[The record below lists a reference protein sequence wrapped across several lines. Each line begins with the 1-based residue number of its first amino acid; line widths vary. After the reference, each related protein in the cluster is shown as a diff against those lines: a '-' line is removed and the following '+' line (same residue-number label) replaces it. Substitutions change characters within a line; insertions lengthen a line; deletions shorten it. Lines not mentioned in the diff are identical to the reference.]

1 MSAFARPIPIAR
13 PSTSS
18 TGEPFQIST
27 RLWSLGVPLAALAL
41 TLTLTNAGYIGGG
54 ADDWWYLKAARCW
67 AANGSCLADTHWA
80 ARLPVVVPMAAT
92 LAVFGEG
99 WRVAGLVPL
108 AYAIG
113 CVALLSRLVGRAHGP
128 LAGCLAGLALVAT
141 PAFARPVMQPS
152 VDAAEL
158 FWLLAGLTG
167 LLRARRTGWLWPAA
181 WAGVALGLAC
191 VTRMTAVTALPF
203 ALVALPPTT
212 WHRVRQLV
220 AAGAGATLVLG
231 AEAAG
236 YWWAT
241 GDPLRRLVLSL
252 GHTRIPSTR
261 LAPSVPLDQ
270 SPILNPAYI
279 DGWAPLMGIELHWTV
294 DGVVNLLA
302 SPEVGATL
310 LAAGLL
316 AFSARLGG
324 LWRPAN
330 RLGLIA
336 GCAAVHVFVLIYVLA
351 IDPTPRM
358 VFVELAVA
366 AAIIGVLG
374 ARLWDTP
381 RRPLV
386 GLLGLVAV
394 LRLSTTLPLVERTE
408 ALGEALSAFAD
419 PAHVAVDEWTHRT
432 LTLDTDWR
440 AAPVQQGAQGR
451 DLVTLGTSACALR
464 APSGTHIAA
473 ERTVDGLAERSH
485 ALAAFH
491 RVSSRDEPLRIVAC
505 RFTQG

>member
-1 MSAFARPIPIAR
+1 MSALARPIPIAR
-13 PSTSS
+13 MSDPSRR
-18 TGEPFQIST
+18 GPLPDAA
-27 RLWSLGVPLAALAL
+27 RLWSLGVPLAALAV
-41 TLTLTNAGYIGGG
+41 TLTLTDVGYIGGG
-54 ADDWWYLKAARCW
+54 SDDWWYLQAARCW
-67 AANGSCLADTHWA
+67 AANGPCLADTHWA

-113 CVALLSRLVGRAHGP
+113 CVALLSTLVGRAHGP

-141 PAFARPVMQPS
+141 PAFARPAMQPS

-167 LLRARRTGWLWPAA
+167 LLSARRTASVRPAA

-203 ALVALPPTT
+203 ALVALPPTS
-212 WHRVRQLV
+212 WGRVRRLV
-220 AAGAGATLVLG
+220 ACGVGAALVLG

-241 GDPLRRLVLSL
+241 GDPLRRLALSF

-261 LAPSVPLDQ
+261 LDPGVDLDRSPL
-270 SPILNPAYI
+270 LNPDFI
-279 DGWAPLMGIELHWTV
+279 GGWAPISGIEVHWTV
-294 DGVVNLLA
+294 DGVLNLLA
-302 SPEVGATL
+302 SPQAGTTL
-310 LAAGLL
+310 MAAGLL
-316 AFSARLGG
+316 AFSARLAG
-324 LWRPAN
+324 LWRAGD

-336 GCAAVHVFVLIYVLA
+336 GCAAAHGFVLIYGLA

-358 VFVELAVA
+358 VFVQLAVA
-366 AAIIGVLG
+366 SVVIGVLG

-386 GLLGLVAV
+386 ALLGLAAV
-394 LRLSTTLPLVERTE
+394 VRLSTTLPLVERAD
-408 ALGEALSAFAD
+408 ALGHALSAFAD
-419 PAHVAVDEWTHRT
+419 PVDVAVDEWTHRT
-432 LTLDTDWR
+432 LTLDSEWH
-440 AAPVQQGAQGR
+440 AAPVQRGVQPR
-451 DLVTLGTSACALR
+451 DLVTLGTGACALR
-464 APSGTHIAA
+464 APPSTHLVA
-473 ERTVDGLAERSH
+473 ERTVDGLAERWP

-505 RFTQG
+505 RFARG